1 MTKITTREQ
10 YEWAKGRVEELFPN
24 VHENTPST
32 DPASI
37 ELELLSN
44 LVADYSE
51 EVFDIGEPSLKE
63 VLKLRMHEL
72 GISQKDLANML
83 EISAS
88 RVNDYFMGRA
98 EPTLKTAKKIYQR
111 LHISPA
117 IILGN

>member
-1 MTKITTREQ
+1 MTKITTQEQ
-10 YEWAKGRVEELFPN
+10 YEWAKRRVEELFPS
-24 VHENTPST
+24 VTDDTPST

-72 GISQKDLANML
+72 GLSQKDLASLL
-83 EISAS
+83 EISPS
-88 RVNDYFMGRA
+88 RVNDFFMGRA